1 MSLNGRKQFRR
12 TQERPGNRNRR
23 GVVLLVVLFFALL
36 LTVSVATF
44 LRRATID
51 SLVTRNRDDAARAEA
66 LVRGGI
72 RLAEALL
79 LQDRL
84 LEQQG
89 GTARIDRFDDLWALA
104 SGLPIEIGGG
114 TLRVDIEDAGAYLNL
129 NALIELNDQD
139 TWAARSQSLVYLR
152 FLLEKWI
159 EELPIAPG
167 ERALYDP
174 QELAGNLLDWMDG
187 NEVRAQGG
195 FEDDFYQAQDPP
207 YQAANGPLLSVEE
220 LRLVEGFDGTLV
232 DHLRN
237 YVTVFPWSPG
247 GCGRPGVGCGVNLNT
262 APPHVLAL
270 LFYDDGVSDR
280 LATEDVVRGI
290 LRTRETGGGIC
301 GANNRD
307 EACTP
312 ISEIVTNPIF
322 PPPTV
327 LSQLFFVRAEARVN
341 DVRRSVDAVIDR
353 SPNEGPRVL
362 SWRMR

>member
-1 MSLNGRKQFRR
+1 MPLTALDPLRR
-12 TQERPGNRNRR
+12 APGTRHDRNRR

-66 LVRGGI
+66 LVRGGV
-72 RLAEALL
+72 RLAEGLL

-89 GTARIDRFDDLWALA
+89 GAARIDRFDDLWAVA
-104 SGLPIEIGGG
+104 SGQQIDIGGG
-114 TLRVDIEDAGAYLNL
+114 TLRIDIEDAGAYLNL
-129 NALIELNDQD
+129 NALSQLNDQGK
-139 TWAARSQSLVYLR
+139 WAARSKSRVYLQ
-152 FLLEKWI
+152 FLFEKWI
-159 EELPIAPG
+159 DELPIPPG

-174 QELAGNLLDWMDG
+174 QELAANLLDWMDSD
-187 NEVRAQGG
+187 EVRTQGG
-195 FEDDFYQAQDPP
+195 FEDDFYQRQDPP
-207 YQAANGPLLSVEE
+207 YQTANGPILSVEE
-220 LRLVEGFDGTLV
+220 LRLVEGFNGTLV

-237 YVTVFPWSPG
+237 YVTVFPWSAG
-247 GCGRPGVGCGVNLNT
+247 GCGHPGVGCGVNLNT

-270 LFYDDGVSDR
+270 LFYDDGVADR

-290 LRTRETGGGIC
+290 LRARDAGGGIC
-301 GANNRD
+301 GANNS
-307 EACTP
+307 EGACTP
-312 ISEIVTNPIF
+312 ISELVTNPIF

-341 DVRRSVDAVIDR
+341 DVRRSVEAVIDR
-353 SPNEGPRVL
+353 SPSDGSRVL